1 MRKKNQSSLILT
13 VAAIAAIIA
22 GGAAAYWVVTQEKH
36 AWGNLP
42 VGANLI
48 PQDALMA
55 LSVSTNERQWQQL
68 SEFGTPQSQAAF
80 EQSLANLRD
89 RFLTTNG
96 YNYQQHIQPWLGK
109 QVTLA
114 FLSPPKKTSEG
125 KLTKQITPATEA
137 KNSESETAEPEKQS
151 VVMVLP
157 IDHPLQAKQIL
168 EQSQSSFNKNQW
180 TEREYQGVKIKE
192 TKVNENESYSTAVID
207 GQFLVISTDS
217 RGIDRVIDTYKST
230 ASLANTPGYN
240 EAWQKIGDNQSFA
253 NLYVNIPAAA
263 IAAKT
268 TQQQLSPQGLEQI
281 QQQQGLASNIILESQ
296 GIRFKSISWLKPNS
310 QRRYQITNN
319 AGEMP
324 QLLPANTLMMVSG
337 GNLKQFWQ
345 EYVQGAESNPM
356 TPFKPKELRSA
367 VKTFSGLDLDQDIV
381 SWMGGEFSV
390 SLIPANQA
398 NQVNAQ
404 SQNIGPGVVFMVKTS
419 DRQTAEKTLTE
430 LNAIM
435 SDKYKF
441 KAEKSQLGNQ
451 QVVNLVSPILGVKMS
466 QGWLD
471 GNIAFLTL
479 GAPITEEIVPRPKN
493 NLTQNELFRSTIPE
507 ELKPNNGHFFIDIER
522 MGVDTTANLLSFL
535 LRLSPDTTTQNNLRN
550 QLSPMQA
557 IGVTAAV
564 SDERTSR
571 FDIFVKLKKVRE
583 GGTLPAP
590 NVPPK

>member
-1 MRKKNQSSLILT
+1 MRKKNKSSLILT
-13 VAAIAAIIA
+13 LTAIAAIIN
-22 GGAAAYWVVTQEKH
+22 GGVAAYWVIMQEKSMQE
-36 AWGNLP
+36 NLP
-42 VGANLI
+42 VGAALI

-68 SEFGTPQSQAAF
+68 REFGTSQSQAGF
-80 EQSLANLRD
+80 EQSLAKLRD
-89 RFLTTNG
+89 RFLTANG

-114 FLSPPKKTSEG
+114 FLSPPKKTSQG
-125 KLTKQITPATEA
+125 KLTKQITPATESE
-137 KNSESETAEPEKQS
+137 NSETEAPEPEKQS

-157 IDHPLQAKQIL
+157 IDNPLQAKQIL
-168 EQSQSSFNKNQW
+168 EQPQSPVNKNQW
-180 TEREYQGVKIKE
+180 TQREYQGVTIKE
-192 TKVNENESYSTAVID
+192 TKVNEDESYSTAVID
-207 GQFLVISTDS
+207 GRFLVISTDS
-217 RGIDRVIDTYKST
+217 RGIDRVIDTYKGA

-240 EAWQKIGDNQSFA
+240 EAVQKITDRQSFA
-253 NLYVNIPAAA
+253 RLYVNIPAAA
-263 IAAKT
+263 VAAKT
-268 TQQQLSPQGLEQI
+268 AQEQLSPQALAQI

-296 GIRFKSISWLKPNS
+296 GIRFKNISWLKPNS
-310 QRRYQITNN
+310 PRKYQITNN

-345 EYVQGAESNPM
+345 EYVQGAQANPM
-356 TPFKPKELRSA
+356 TPFNPKELRSA
-367 VKTFSGLDLDQDIV
+367 VKNFTGLDLDRDLV

-390 SLIPANQA
+390 SLIPAQANQA
-398 NQVNAQ
+398 NGQ
-404 SQNIGPGVVFMVKTS
+404 SPNIGPGVVFMVKTS
-419 DRQTAEKTLTE
+419 DRQTAEKNLAQ
-430 LNAIM
+430 LNEIM

-451 QVVNLVSPILGVKMS
+451 PVVNLVSPLLGVKMS

-493 NLTQNELFRSTIPE
+493 NLAQNPLFRNTVPS

-535 LRLSPDTTTQNNLRN
+535 LRLSPDITTQNNLRN

-564 SDERTSR
+564 SDERSSR
-571 FDIFVKLKKVRE
+571 FDIFVKLKKVNE

-590 NVPPK
+590 NVPQR

>member
-1 MRKKNQSSLILT
+1 MRKKNKSSLILT
-13 VAAIAAIIA
+13 VTAIAAIIN
-22 GGAAAYWVVTQEKH
+22 GGIAAYWVIMQEKSMQE
-36 AWGNLP
+36 NLP
-42 VGANLI
+42 VGAALI

-68 SEFGTPQSQAAF
+68 REFGTSQSQAGF
-80 EQSLANLRD
+80 EQSLAKLRD
-89 RFLTTNG
+89 RFLTANG

-125 KLTKQITPATEA
+125 KLTKQITPATESE
-137 KNSESETAEPEKQS
+137 NSETEAPEPEKQS

-157 IDHPLQAKQIL
+157 IDNPLQAKQIL
-168 EQSQSSFNKNQW
+168 EQPQSPVNKNQW
-180 TEREYQGVKIKE
+180 TQREYQGVAIKE
-192 TKVNENESYSTAVID
+192 TKVNEDESYSTAVID
-207 GQFLVISTDS
+207 GRFLVVSTDT
-217 RGIDRVIDTYKST
+217 RGIDRVIDTYKGA

-240 EAWQKIGDNQSFA
+240 EAVQKITDRQSFA
-253 NLYVNIPAAA
+253 RLYVNIPAAA
-263 IAAKT
+263 VAAKT
-268 TQQQLSPQGLEQI
+268 AQEQLSPQALAQI

-296 GIRFKSISWLKPNS
+296 GIRFKNISWLKPNS
-310 QRRYQITNN
+310 PRKYQITNN

-345 EYVQGAESNPM
+345 EYVQGAQANPM
-356 TPFKPKELRSA
+356 TPFNPKELRSA
-367 VKTFSGLDLDQDIV
+367 VKNFTGLDLDRDLV

-390 SLIPANQA
+390 SLIPAQANQA
-398 NQVNAQ
+398 NGQ
-404 SQNIGPGVVFMVKTS
+404 SPNIGPGVVFMVKTS
-419 DRQTAEKTLTE
+419 DRQTAEKNLAQ
-430 LNAIM
+430 LNEIM

-451 QVVNLVSPILGVKMS
+451 PVVNLVSPLLGVKMS

-493 NLTQNELFRSTIPE
+493 NLAQNPLFRNTVPS

-522 MGVDTTANLLSFL
+522 MGVDATANLLSFL
-535 LRLSPDTTTQNNLRN
+535 LRLSPDITTQNNLRN

-564 SDERTSR
+564 NDERSSR
-571 FDIFVKLKKVRE
+571 FDIFVKLKKVNE

-590 NVPPK
+590 NVPQR

>member
-1 MRKKNQSSLILT
+1 MRKKNKSSLILT
-13 VAAIAAIIA
+13 VTAIAAIIN
-22 GGAAAYWVVTQEKH
+22 GGGAAYWVLMQEKSMQD
-36 AWGNLP
+36 NFP
-42 VGANLI
+42 VGAALI

-68 SEFGTPQSQAAF
+68 REFGTLQSQAGF
-80 EQSLANLRD
+80 EQSLAKLRD
-89 RFLTTNG
+89 RFLTANG

-109 QVTLA
+109 QITLA
-114 FLSPPKKTSEG
+114 FLSPLKKISEG
-125 KLTKQITPATEA
+125 KLTKQITPATESENA
-137 KNSESETAEPEKQS
+137 ESEAPEPEKQS

-157 IDHPLQAKQIL
+157 IDNPLQAKQIL
-168 EQSQSSFNKNQW
+168 EQPQSPFNKNQW

-192 TKVNENESYSTAVID
+192 TKVNEDESFSTAVID
-207 GQFLVISTDS
+207 GKFLVISTDS
-217 RGIDRVIDTYKST
+217 RGIDRVVDTYKGA

-240 EAWQKIGDNQSFA
+240 EALKKIDDNRAFA
-253 NLYVNIPAAA
+253 RLYVNIPAAA
-263 IAAKT
+263 VAAKT
-268 TQQQLSPQGLEQI
+268 AKEQLSPQALAQI

-296 GIRFKSISWLKPNS
+296 GIRFKNISWLNPNS

-345 EYVQGAESNPM
+345 EYVQGAQANPM

-367 VKTFSGLDLDQDIV
+367 VKTFSGLDLDQDLV

-390 SLIPANQA
+390 SLIPAKQENQR
-398 NQVNAQ
+398 NAQ
-404 SQNIGPGVVFMVKTS
+404 YPNVGPGVVFMVKTS
-419 DRQTAEKTLTE
+419 DRQTAEKNLAQ
-430 LNAIM
+430 LNEIM

-451 QVVNLVSPILGVKMS
+451 PVVNLVSPVLGVKMS

-493 NLTQNELFRSTIPE
+493 NLTQNELFRNTVPS

-522 MGVDTTANLLSFL
+522 MGIDTTANLLSFL
-535 LRLSPDTTTQNNLRN
+535 LRLSPDITTQNNLRN

-564 SDERTSR
+564 SDERSSR

-590 NVPPK
+590 NAPPK

>member
-1 MRKKNQSSLILT
+1 MRKKNKSSLILT
-13 VAAIAAIIA
+13 VAAIAAIIN
-22 GGAAAYWVVTQEKH
+22 GGAAAYWVLIQEKYS
-36 AWGNLP
+36 GENLP
-42 VGANLI
+42 VGAALI

-55 LSVSTNERQWQQL
+55 LSVSTDERQWQQL
-68 SEFGTPQSQAAF
+68 REFGTSQSQAGF
-80 EQSLANLRD
+80 EQSLAKLRD
-89 RFLTTNG
+89 RFLTANG

-114 FLSPPKKTSEG
+114 FLSPPKKTSQG
-125 KLTKQITPATEA
+125 KLTKQITPATESENA
-137 KNSESETAEPEKQS
+137 ESEAPEPEKQS

-157 IDHPLQAKQIL
+157 IDNPLQAKQIL
-168 EQSQSSFNKNQW
+168 EQPQSPFNKNQS

-192 TKVNENESYSTAVID
+192 TKVNEDESYSTAVID
-207 GQFLVISTDS
+207 GKILVISTDS
-217 RGIDRVIDTYKST
+217 RGIDRVIDTYKGG

-240 EAWQKIGDNQSFA
+240 EALQKIADNRAFA
-253 NLYVNIPAAA
+253 RLYVNIPAAA
-263 IAAKT
+263 VAAKT
-268 TQQQLSPQGLEQI
+268 AQQQLSPQGLEQI

-296 GIRFKSISWLKPNS
+296 GIRFKNISWLKPNS

-345 EYVQGAESNPM
+345 EYVQGVESNPM
-356 TPFKPKELRSA
+356 TPFKPTELRSA
-367 VKTFSGLDLDQDIV
+367 VKNFTGLDLDQDLV

-390 SLIPANQA
+390 SLIPAKQANQA
-398 NQVNAQ
+398 NEQFP
-404 SQNIGPGVVFMVKTS
+404 SIGPGVVFMVKTS
-419 DRQTAEKTLTE
+419 DRQTAEKNLAQ
-430 LNAIM
+430 LNSIM

-441 KAEKSQLGNQ
+441 KAEKSRLGNQ
-451 QVVNLVSPILGVKMS
+451 PVVNLVSPILGVKMS

-471 GNIAFLTL
+471 GNVAFITL

-493 NLTQNELFRSTIPE
+493 NLTQNELFRSTVPS
-507 ELKPNNGHFFIDIER
+507 ELTPNNGHFFIDIER

-535 LRLSPDTTTQNNLRN
+535 LRLSPDITTQNNLRN
-550 QLSPMQA
+550 QLSSMQA

-564 SDERTSR
+564 SDERSSR

-583 GGTLPAP
+583 GGILPAP
-590 NVPPK
+590 NVPAK